1 MQIRQLSSLS
11 STNSMIH
18 VLFVWSLQCAFYAAA
33 IMHEQWRCEK
43 QFVSLIW
50 NHYKNQ
56 SIDFHQL
63 CHQSRKSESQ
73 CYDSGICPAK
83 GILNLAK
90 IRCGIREN
98 ARYLNRERDI
108 AATREARFATGCG
121 IFLPVYREFG
131 KSYLLRGK
139 RESTQRLTVDSFQ
152 TKL

>member
-33 IMHEQWRCEK
+33 IMRVQWRCKNRRQSYLE
-43 QFVSLIW
+43 SLQESVHRLSSALSSEPQKW
-50 NHYKNQ
+50 
-56 SIDFHQL
+56 
-63 CHQSRKSESQ
+63 KSVLWFWHLN
-73 CYDSGICPAK
+73 GIENASTAK
-83 GILNLAK
+83 GIFGILNLAK

-108 AATREARFATGCG
+108 TATREARFATGCE

-131 KSYLLRGK
+131 KSYLLRANA
-139 RESTQRLTVDSFQ
+139 SQPSA
-152 TKL
+152 

>member
-1 MQIRQLSSLS
+1 MFSLYDLSSALFTRQQLCACNGDAKNRRQSYLESLQKSVHRLS
-11 STNSMIH
+11 SALSSEPQKWKS
-18 VLFVWSLQCAFYAAA
+18 VLCFWHLT
-33 IMHEQWRCEK
+33 
-43 QFVSLIW
+43 
-50 NHYKNQ
+50 
-56 SIDFHQL
+56 
-63 CHQSRKSESQ
+63 
-73 CYDSGICPAK
+73 GIENASPAK
-83 GILNLAK
+83 GIFGILNLAK

-108 AATREARFATGCG
+108 TATREARFATGCG